1 MATFEIDKG
10 DILGIGQSACVFR
23 GTYGD
28 KTVAIKKIEL
38 TPSLT
43 KKEIKFQKILD
54 HKNVLVLVAVE
65 HDRDFRYILAS
76 ITLFTFSLI

>member
-10 DILGIGQSACVFR
+10 DILGKGQSCVFR
-23 GTYGD
+23 GTYGSEA
-28 KTVAIKKIEL
+28 VAIKRMVK

-43 KKEIKFQKILD
+43 DDEFEFQKILK
-54 HKNVLVLVAVE
+54 HKNVLSILAVL
-65 HDRDFRYILAS
+65 DDLDFRYISAL